1 MGRGLINHTVGR
13 PFYNCRLNIFICMR
27 NIRFNIIVLLAI
39 FCCSSQFAY
48 GRTRIVVKQSDDLE
62 RVFAGKRTKYI
73 IMEDIDLGGKK
84 VQIGEGCMLVFRG
97 GSLANGTI
105 VGNNTRVKAGNYEI
119 FKRGFTRYRA
129 YIKAGA
135 KESTPPALIRVYHK
149 SIIIEGSWDN
159 KKCSMNWSGLLNDNN
174 EDVMLAVK
182 NYVTLHKDGTTISLP
197 TINALG
203 YETTYLPGNHKIDFN
218 NSTISYP
225 DDLSLW
231 EDTSIALPEDATP
244 CPLESGY
251 GLISLCSDTKL
262 LNITIDGKSEK
273 RQNETIRLG
282 VSCLVSI
289 GNSKNLVLENVKLFN
304 ALGPGMA
311 AQAGSKDITFK
322 NCMFSNIGEHVL
334 YSHQYQGY
342 CHFVDCIFDTWD
354 SERISVYRNG
364 MNYILKYDPPLDLK
378 GVSYNEIYKFDL
390 TFNNCTFINPERK
403 TTQGRALGGFITGSF
418 PLVIYV
424 TNSKFIGVAPALNP
438 GNGSAMTETTGFPF
452 RMIVS
457 NCDGAPYV
465 YPSRTN
471 RNIITEFYDC
481 INIPFRVVYA
491 KRYERCLLFVD
502 LYEDEIENITESFS
516 NEFAEPLII
525 KDCEFID
532 RGRIVNTFHP
542 LIHRS
547 AIIDN
552 SHSSGDSKPI
562 LIEKLIAVRG
572 KHSTVEVL

>member
-1 MGRGLINHTVGR
+1 
-13 PFYNCRLNIFICMR
+13 
-27 NIRFNIIVLLAI
+27 
-39 FCCSSQFAY
+39 
-48 GRTRIVVKQSDDLE
+48 
-62 RVFAGKRTKYI
+62 
-73 IMEDIDLGGKK
+73 MEDIDLGGKK
-84 VQIGEGCMLVFRG
+84 VQIGEGCVLVFRG

-129 YIKAGA
+129 YIKTGA

-304 ALGPGMA
+304 TLGPGMA

-364 MNYILKYDPPLDLK
+364 MNYILKYDPPIDLM
-378 GVSYNEIYKFDL
+378 GTTYDDIYKFEL
-390 TFNNCTFINPERK
+390 TFNKCTFINPERK
-403 TTQGRALGGFITGSF
+403 TTQGRTLGGFITGSF

-438 GNGSAMTETTGFPF
+438 GNGSVMTERTGLPN
-452 RMIVS
+452 RMVVK
-457 NCDGAPYV
+457 NCEGAPYV
-465 YPSRTN
+465 YPSKAN
-471 RNIITEFYDC
+471 YNIITEFYTC
-481 INIPFRVVYA
+481 TNLSFRTIYA
-491 KRYERCLLFVD
+491 KRYENCELNLD
-502 LYEDEIENITESFS
+502 LYESSIENITNGFETEFSEPLMVINCSFTDSGKVNVISHPVLHRPVVFEGCNFFS
-516 NEFAEPLII
+516 NVKRGKASDII
-525 KDCEFID
+525 SVSSNYKPYIRFYNCEFNMPGF
-532 RGRIVNTFHP
+532 RLVGGNGELEELSVNNCNVKNIEYQVFSVRVKRKDISKTYF
-542 LIHRS
+542 
-547 AIIDN
+547 DDTEKV
-552 SHSSGDSKPI
+552 DSKI
-562 LIEKLIAVRG
+562 KAG
-572 KHSTVEVL
+572 SQQ